1 MSTRLLG
8 KWGEALAANFLRK
21 KKYDIIGVNFKSR
34 YGEID
39 LIACKGNILA
49 FVEVKLRKSSGFA
62 AARENVSLS
71 KQRKIKTTAELWLAL
86 NECDLQ
92 ARFDVVEIYAPNG
105 YKGKYTIEHI
115 IDAF

>member
-1 MSTRLLG
+1 MG

-21 KKYDIIGVNFKSR
+21 KRYEIIGANFKSR

-39 LIACKGNILA
+39 LIACKGDILA
-49 FVEVKLRKSSGFA
+49 FVEVKLRKSSEFA
-62 AARENVSLS
+62 EARENVGVS

-92 ARFDVVEIYAPNG
+92 PRFDVVEIYAPNG
-105 YKGKYTIEHI
+105 YNGKYSIEHI
-115 IDAF
+115 KDAF